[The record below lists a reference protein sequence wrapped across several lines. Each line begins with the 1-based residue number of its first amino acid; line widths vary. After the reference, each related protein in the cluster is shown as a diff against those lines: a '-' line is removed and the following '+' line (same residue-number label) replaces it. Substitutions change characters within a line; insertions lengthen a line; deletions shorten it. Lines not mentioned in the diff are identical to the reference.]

1 GRGVPSWRARLR
13 GAVRG
18 EARPPEAADAAPPP
32 PHRPGRGGR
41 VDALLPQGD
50 GPNRGR
56 GADPRLSRLHA
67 RAARRAHD
75 QPVGDGRRWYLPP
88 SHMTD
93 SDDPSGRPTVT
104 SRLGDL
110 RP

>member
-1 GRGVPSWRARLR
+1 MARWTA
-13 GAVRG
+13 AVQREEG
-18 EARPPEAADAAPPP
+18 PPQASDASPPLP
-32 PHRPGRGGR
+32 PRPGRGGR

-56 GADPRLSRLHA
+56 GADPRLSRLQA